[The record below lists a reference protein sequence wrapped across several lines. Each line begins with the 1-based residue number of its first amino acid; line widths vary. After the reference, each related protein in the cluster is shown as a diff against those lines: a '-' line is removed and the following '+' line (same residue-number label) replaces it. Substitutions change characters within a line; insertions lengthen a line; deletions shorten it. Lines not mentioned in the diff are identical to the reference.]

1 MIIVSTHLEPQPHTP
16 ECSVLPQ
23 TIARLLS
30 RRSCERASTLSSQR
44 RGWTDAAQTAYG
56 TMRRG
61 AEQRVAVALL
71 CRADAPAAPNHVART
86 RLRTLAAADE
96 RSATASSSSLHSP
109 WRQQHHLQPWKG
121 KFVTGCCGIRV
132 EGETRLRNGREV
144 RSGTCAAHD
153 RQLTPRRCSH
163 SDGDERDSPHRT

>member
-1 MIIVSTHLEPQPHTP
+1 MAAACGETRVRGHAMIIVSTHLEPQPHTP

-96 RSATASSSSLHSP
+96 RSATASSSTALGASS
-109 WRQQHHLQPWKG
+109 
-121 KFVTGCCGIRV
+121 TI
-132 EGETRLRNGREV
+132 
-144 RSGTCAAHD
+144 
-153 RQLTPRRCSH
+153 CSH
-163 SDGDERDSPHRT
+163 GRVSSFHEFEALEWEMVGDCVTAVRWDLRPALIKTES